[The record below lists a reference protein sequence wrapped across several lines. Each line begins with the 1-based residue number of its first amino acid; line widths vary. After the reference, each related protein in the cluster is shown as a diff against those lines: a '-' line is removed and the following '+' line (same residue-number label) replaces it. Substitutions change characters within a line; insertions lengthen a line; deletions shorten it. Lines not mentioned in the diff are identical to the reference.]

1 MIPTIKDVQTWFNE
15 FNSQVFKN
23 QLPTVKM
30 TITNTRSTLGQFY
43 WGKGRGIGIKISAY
57 YDAPVDD
64 LRNTVLHEMCHLY
77 CYVHGWLHEG
87 HGKRWKDVAAYAT
100 RKTGLEITRC
110 HDISEYKV
118 ADSNKSHYDS
128 VQKKKNAPAIL
139 LDLNYGT
146 HHFIVKTTKKVLQ
159 SNDSTDWN
167 CRVKT
172 SAKSYRV
179 FISDAPL
186 FARWQTSRS
195 IHRGYRFEN
204 AAYEKNVKPLFDNAV
219 EVVELRELFIGKYN
233 NLGIR

>member
-15 FNSQVFKN
+15 FNGQVFNN

-43 WGKGRGIGIKISAY
+43 WGRGRGIGIKISAY

-77 CYVHGWLHEG
+77 CYMQGWINEG
-87 HGKRWKDVAAYAT
+87 HGSRWKRVAAYAT
-100 RKTGLEITRC
+100 KKTGLEITRC